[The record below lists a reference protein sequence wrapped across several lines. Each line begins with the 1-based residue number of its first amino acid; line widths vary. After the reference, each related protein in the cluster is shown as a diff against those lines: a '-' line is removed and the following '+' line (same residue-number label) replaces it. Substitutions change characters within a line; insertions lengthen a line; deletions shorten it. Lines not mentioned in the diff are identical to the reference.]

1 MCVFCVVCLSI
12 CLSVCM
18 SVYMSVCLREGG
30 EGETGEERERDLG
43 VEIKRGRMRERAHF
57 YSEKF

>member
-1 MCVFCVVCLSI
+1 MCVFFVLCVCLSV

-30 EGETGEERERDLG
+30 EGETGEERERPW
-43 VEIKRGRMRERAHF
+43 GRNKERKNERESPF
-57 YSEKF
+57 L